1 MIDPVNES
9 DVRTGARLLDFFD
22 ARSPWNRRLW
32 HVGLSLTLREVLE
45 AAEAVSAG
53 VLSEQSMGFLANVAQ
68 KMVGTD
74 PGAGNTEERKLLQRN
89 LKREVRPDSL
99 KYQVVKEQESRL
111 RDGYLARWALALRC
125 PCPPRAEQ
133 AARAV
138 ASHLLDI
145 GYSADYLHGWWK
157 YRLNHEAGFRALADI
172 IDDAQQLAR
181 STERN
186 FDVMV
191 PVSRAVRLPDAAEL
205 PPEWRSP
212 GQVSAWFQAN
222 NYGAERVRQAGGF
235 LFGVN
240 ALDADAAVARVSELL
255 DQLGAR
261 VAIGTKRDLKLLGEV
276 WIGGTT
282 TRVRLDRGR
291 RGVWVKALEREGQLF
306 DVHSSG
312 RIHAA
317 IELLS
322 HLQSSSPGA
331 AVAGGWAAI
340 EALLSEPGGDRVEAA
355 DRLATLVACSYPR
368 AELTALSY
376 AISCDDRGFAARLE
390 GVHENRLRCEIV
402 ADALLEG
409 ALAANGLRAPVS
421 AAAARALEMLRHP
434 RRTLALV
441 QEHAANAFRRLYRQ
455 RNMVLHGAR
464 MDAVALRASL
474 RTASPLVGAG
484 IDRIIHAHYVG
495 NVAPLPLTARA
506 EIALA
511 TIGTAAGPRITT
523 LLDKDS

>member
-22 ARSPWNRRLW
+22 SRSPWNRRLW

-74 PGAGNTEERKLLQRN
+74 PGAGNDEERRLLQRN
-89 LKREVRPDSL
+89 LKKDVRLDGL

-111 RDGYLARWALALRC
+111 RDDYLARWARAMRC
-125 PCPPRAEQ
+125 PRPPRAEDV
-133 AARAV
+133 ARAI

-145 GYSADYLHGWWK
+145 GYSSDYLHGWWK
-157 YRLNHEAGFRALADI
+157 YRLNHEAGFRCLADI
-172 IDDAQQLAR
+172 IDDAQQLACR
-181 STERN
+181 TERS

-191 PVSRAVRLPDAAEL
+191 PVSRAIRLASPALL
-205 PPEWRSP
+205 PPEWRAP
-212 GQVSAWFQAN
+212 ERVSAWFRAN
-222 NYGAERVRQAGGF
+222 N
-235 LFGVN
+235 FGVKN
-240 ALDADAAVARVSELL
+240 VRHDGGLLFSIRALDADVAVARVSELL

-261 VAIGTKRDLKLLGEV
+261 VAIGTKRDLKLLGQV

-282 TRVRLDRGR
+282 TPVRLDRAK

-340 EALLSEPGGDRVEAA
+340 EALLSEPGSDRVEAA

-376 AISCDDRGFAARLE
+376 DVSRKEREFAARLE
-390 GVHENRLRCEIV
+390 GVHGNRLRCDII

-409 ALAANGLRAPVS
+409 TLVANQLRGSVS
-421 AAAARALEMLRHP
+421 VAAARTLEMLRNP
-434 RRTLALV
+434 RKTLTLV
-441 QEHAANAFRRLYRQ
+441 QEHASNAFRRLYRQ

-464 MDAVALRASL
+464 TEAVALRASL
-474 RTASPLVGAG
+474 RTAAPLVGAG

-495 NVAPLPLTARA
+495 NVAPFPLTAQA
-506 EIALA
+506 QIALA
-511 TIGTAAGPRITT
+511 TVGTDGGPSITT
-523 LLDKDS
+523 LLDRAS